1 MRIVR
6 LVSDHAEFVMKFS
19 ICIPN
24 YNYANYLDKT
34 MRSVLDQTYAD
45 FEVVVSDNAS
55 TDASVQVVE
64 TFGDPR
70 IRVRINP
77 CNVGFAGNLDR
88 AAGMAEGDRLIL
100 LSSDDLIDKE
110 ALAAYHKLSGLLPDG
125 GAKAIISSGEYMIDA
140 EGKATSCLGVYGA
153 PFVLPEER
161 VPELE
166 RELGAPVYRVKAG
179 ALLKRSV
186 LGMQNPFHF
195 ATTCY
200 PRALYQLAGGY
211 GGARL
216 YNPDKWFHWRLL
228 AVAEEA
234 YYIDRPLFSYRWHT
248 SNQAAQEKRSGVL
261 KFLTDEY
268 LNSIELPNETLS
280 AIGLSRADVEKAFV
294 EQDIAQ
300 HGLAVLAKQS
310 ASEARRI
317 LRFGQA
323 VYPQHTSRNRKAR
336 LLKWALPFGYAS
348 HQMARM
354 AYGLREKR
362 VKPHAGPLPS
372 DDAKF
377 SVSTSSN

>member
-1 MRIVR
+1 
-6 LVSDHAEFVMKFS
+6 MKFS

-34 MRSVLDQTYAD
+34 VRSVLDQTYAD
-45 FEVVVSDNAS
+45 FEILVSDNAS

-64 TFGDPR
+64 SFGDPR
-70 IRVRINP
+70 IHVRINP

-88 AAGMAEGDRLIL
+88 AAGMAEGDRMVL

-110 ALAAYHKLSGLLPDG
+110 ALATYHKLCGLLPHQ
-125 GAKAIISSGEYMIDA
+125 GAKAIISSGEYIIDSQ
-140 EGKATSCLGVYGA
+140 GKTTSRLGVYGP
-153 PFVLPEER
+153 PFLLPEDR

-166 RELGAPVYRVKAG
+166 REMGAPVYRVAAG
-179 ALLKRSV
+179 VLLKRCV
-186 LGMQNPFHF
+186 LAMQNPFHF

-228 AVAEEA
+228 AVADDA

-248 SNQAAQEKRSGVL
+248 SNQASQEKRSGVL

-268 LNSIELPNETLS
+268 LNSIELPNEVLS
-280 AIGLSRADVEKAFV
+280 AIGLTRADVERAFV
-294 EQDIAQ
+294 KHDIAQ
-300 HGLAVLAKQS
+300 HGLAVLAKQN

-323 VYPQHTSRNRKAR
+323 VYPQQTSRNRKAQLLR
-336 LLKWALPFGYAS
+336 LALPFGYAS
-348 HQMARM
+348 HRLARM
-354 AYGLREKR
+354 AYGMRAKQVRSHVDL
-362 VKPHAGPLPS
+362 PPS
-372 DDAKF
+372 DDAQVP
-377 SVSTSSN
+377 VSASSN

>member
-1 MRIVR
+1 
-6 LVSDHAEFVMKFS
+6 MKFS

-34 MRSVLDQTYAD
+34 LRSVLDQTYAD
-45 FEVVVSDNAS
+45 FEILVSDNAS

-64 TFGDPR
+64 SFGDPR
-70 IRVRINP
+70 VHVRINP

-88 AAGMAEGDRLIL
+88 AAGMADGERLIL

-110 ALAAYHKLSGLLPDG
+110 ALANYHKLAGLLPG
-125 GAKAIISSGEYMIDA
+125 NGSKAVFSSGEYLIDS
-140 EGKATSCLGVYGA
+140 EGKVTSCLGVYGA

-166 RELGAPVYRVKAG
+166 REMGAPVYRVKAG
-179 ALLKRSV
+179 VLLKRCI

-195 ATTCY
+195 ATTSY
-200 PRALYQLAGGY
+200 PRELYQRVGGY

-228 AVAEEA
+228 AVADEA
-234 YYIDRPLFSYRWHT
+234 YYIDRPLFSYRWHAT
-248 SNQAAQEKRSGVL
+248 NQAAQEKRSGVL

-280 AIGLSRADVEKAFV
+280 AVGLTRADVERAFV
-294 EQDIAQ
+294 EKDIAQ
-300 HGLAVLAKQS
+300 HGLAVLARQN

-323 VYPQHTSRNRKAR
+323 VYPQHTLRNRKAQFLR
-336 LLKWALPFGYAS
+336 MALPFGYAS
-348 HQMARM
+348 HRLARL
-354 AYGLREKR
+354 AYGVREKR
-362 VKPHAGPLPS
+362 VRSHGEPLPA
-372 DDAKF
+372 DDARF
-377 SVSTSSN
+377 STSTSSN